1 MAVIDY
7 GAGNLFSMECA
18 LKKLG
23 LDTSVSSTS
32 RGLRGVD
39 AVVLPGVGNFK
50 AASQNLRPLRHEM
63 ARLVQ
68 EGIPLLGVC
77 LGMQLFFQASEE
89 GPGEG
94 LGLLEGRV
102 LRMPEYVKTPQ
113 MGWNTLRIA
122 RRSDI
127 LDGIDDRDYFYFV
140 HSYFPSPVDEHVIVA
155 ETEYGLSF
163 PSVVADG
170 NIYGTQFHPEKS
182 GKPGEQILR
191 NFARIIKR

>member
-1 MAVIDY
+1 M
-7 GAGNLFSMECA
+7 
-18 LKKLG
+18 KKLG

-39 AVVLPGVGNFK
+39 AVVLPGVGSFK

-63 ARLVQ
+63 ARRVE

-94 LGLLEGRV
+94 LGLLEGMV

-140 HSYFPSPVDEHVIVA
+140 HSYFPSPVDEHVIAA

-163 PSVVADG
+163 PSVVADR

-182 GKPGEQILR
+182 GKLGEQILR